1 VGQRLITQ
9 NLSVWSIEDVR
20 LVYPLNQKAIYADFL
35 LSKERNTPETEP
47 KTLTLDKT
55 YSA

>member
-1 VGQRLITQ
+1 MGQRLITQ